1 MTDNY
6 RTNYSYSEEAFL
18 LSSLQEVA
26 KVWAR
31 GTGQAS
37 FHLNILDGMAQLELS
52 FKLGGP
58 GDLHC
63 DPVHALVPPP
73 PFPPYH
79 EDQRPRRRKGP
90 GRLERDRL
98 RAEKHRAKVSKHE
111 RAEAAVS
118 AVKLP
123 FSGKILPV
131 KSTKPPAN
139 RNLYPEDV
147 PLAAAPAVGHR
158 QAVPAVTSPPASVE
172 QPPAKPRKSL
182 ATPTPTPQRYIDA
195 SVAKKQLF
203 APPQRPT
210 SSSIQPTAKKKYEM
224 KEDDLW
230 TKLFH

>member
-1 MTDNY
+1 MTNNY

-158 QAVPAVTSPPASVE
+158 QAVPAKLSHLHQLVLSNLQLSQENHWQHQLRPLRGILMPVL
-172 QPPAKPRKSL
+172 PRNNFLLHPKDPL
-182 ATPTPTPQRYIDA
+182 LLPFNRQQKRD
-195 SVAKKQLF
+195 
-203 APPQRPT
+203 
-210 SSSIQPTAKKKYEM
+210 M
-224 KEDDLW
+224 K
-230 TKLFH
+230 